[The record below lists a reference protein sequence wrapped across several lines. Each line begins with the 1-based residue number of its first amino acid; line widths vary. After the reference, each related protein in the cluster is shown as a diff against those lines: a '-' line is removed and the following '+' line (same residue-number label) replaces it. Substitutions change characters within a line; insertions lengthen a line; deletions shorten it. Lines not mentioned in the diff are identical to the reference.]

1 MYNCINIEL
10 WKRACHKMRDC
21 IYKRSVRSW
30 TTTKTSFYKKE
41 TVRQLY
47 TCSVAYITQLVQS
60 SFISDERYQP
70 TIFFRLLTKIHS
82 LPVRPNPTKIFPLK
96 HRVGCVWKV
105 RLYKVLIAYIL
116 IIIPFTRCDWEY
128 TSSLLTRC
136 RFDGGC
142 WTPSLFGWNG

>member
-21 IYKRSVRSW
+21 IYDLFGVGQQPKLLSILS
-30 TTTKTSFYKKE
+30 K
-41 TVRQLY
+41 QCANC

-60 SFISDERYQP
+60 SFISDERDQP
-70 TIFFRLLTKIHS
+70 TILFRLPTKIHS
-82 LPVRPNPTKIFPLK
+82 LQVRPSPTEIFPLK
-96 HRVGCVWKV
+96 HSIGCVWKV
-105 RLYKVLIAYIL
+105 RLYKVMLLIL

-136 RFDGGC
+136 RFDDGC
-142 WTPSLFGWNG
+142 WTPSLSGWNG